1 MTVAYILNGL
11 LANYT
16 SDSSVQEVVDA
27 FEWTIIPIVNA
38 DGYVYTWTDDRMW
51 RKNRRQNEGSS
62 CYGVRFS
69 FCNGGRVA
77 VC

>member
-11 LANYT
+11 LSNYT
-16 SDSSVQEVVDA
+16 TNSKVQDVVDA

-51 RKNRRQNEGSS
+51 RKNRRQNEGSP
-62 CYGVRFS
+62 CYGVRCPCLQAS
-69 FCNGGRVA
+69 FTP
-77 VC
+77 